1 LLIDEQQLGKKDCGG
16 DIPCQLAVRSLDEL
30 HPHPS
35 YVRNQLSVS
44 ASQLSALIELGSL
57 TFRTPIVVSRN
68 GTVVDGYAR
77 LELARRQSRETILCL
92 EYDLTEEEALRW
104 LIQTHRP
111 LRGLNSY
118 CRTLLALDLAPS
130 LQDAARTNQ
139 RLGGQIK
146 GSSNLTEAQRV
157 DVRSKT
163 AAIAGVS
170 SGNVAKVERVSK
182 FAAPSVQDALK
193 SSEIRVHKAWQWS
206 RISPQQQLRKLEEYR
221 SQKGTNQTS
230 RRLIQKHVARLAPT
244 QLIPPSLGELLKP
257 LLPDRAV
264 ALDSIVVSEIDGL
277 GKIAYFTKDA
287 LRALGRTEEST

>member
-1 LLIDEQQLGKKDCGG
+1 
-16 DIPCQLAVRSLDEL
+16 
-30 HPHPS
+30 
-35 YVRNQLSVS
+35 VS

-118 CRTLLALDLAPS
+118 CRTLLALDLEPS
-130 LQDAARTNQ
+130 LQEAARTNQ
-139 RLGGQIK
+139 RLGGQSK

-230 RRLIQKHVARLAPT
+230 RRLIQKHVALLAPT

-264 ALDSIVVSEIDGL
+264 ALDSIVVSEIDGS